1 MCVAGND
8 FKEDAEFKSVT
19 QAEGIPDGWMGL
31 DVGEHSSAVFT
42 EAVSRANTILWNGPM
57 GVFGAWAVLVI
68 SQPQLFSVC
77 GCIREHNVSLCARRV
92 GDMGAEACRLLG
104 GVCE

>member
-1 MCVAGND
+1 MCVVCSWRHCAAND

-57 GVFGAWAVLVI
+57 GVFGGWWVV
-68 SQPQLFSVC
+68 
-77 GCIREHNVSLCARRV
+77 
-92 GDMGAEACRLLG
+92 
-104 GVCE
+104 GVCRGGGRV